1 MPLSKFIYQSHTNT
15 KTTMKATLFLLG
27 LLAAA
32 TSVVEAVTIKSGP
45 LTRTNRNCDG
55 SVAGTAMTESFGTA
69 SITRAANLIV
79 SVPVLLKGSPNT
91 AYNVRVIQLP
101 LSGSSCGDCT
111 SGGGTLTTNSGGVG
125 NTNVIQAV
133 KPGAT
138 AAWIAI
144 NKKTNCGDFYTLQPL
159 PIT

>member
-1 MPLSKFIYQSHTNT
+1 
-15 KTTMKATLFLLG
+15 MKPALFLLSA
-27 LLAAA
+27 LAAA
-32 TSVVEAVTIKSGP
+32 APIAEAITIKSGP
-45 LTRTNRNCDG
+45 LTKTNRNCDG
-55 SVAGTAMTESFGTA
+55 SVDGTAMSESFGTA

-79 SVPVLLKGSPNT
+79 SVPILFKGTPNT

-101 LSGSSCGDCT
+101 QSGACPACT
-111 SGGGTLTTNSGGVG
+111 SGGGTLTTDKSGVG
-125 NTNVIQAV
+125 NTNVVQAV

-144 NKKTNCGDFYTLQPL
+144 NKKSNCNDFYTLQPL

>member
-1 MPLSKFIYQSHTNT
+1 
-15 KTTMKATLFLLG
+15 MKATLFLLG
-27 LLAAA
+27 VLAAA
-32 TSVVEAVTIKSGP
+32 ASVAEAISIKSGP

-55 SVAGTAMTESFGTA
+55 SADGPVLSQSFGTA
-69 SITRAANLIV
+69 TITRAANLVV
-79 SVPVLLKGSPNT
+79 SVPILFKGTPNT

-101 LSGSSCGDCT
+101 QSGSCGPCT
-111 SGGGTLTTNSGGVG
+111 SGGGTLTTNAQGVG
-125 NTNVIQAV
+125 NTNVVQAV

-144 NKKTNCGDFYTLQPL
+144 NKKSNCNDFYTLQPL

>member
-1 MPLSKFIYQSHTNT
+1 
-15 KTTMKATLFLLG
+15 MKAAFFLLS

-32 TSVVEAVTIKSGP
+32 TSLVEAISIKSGP

-55 SVAGTAMTESFGTA
+55 SIAGSAMTESFGTA

-79 SVPVLLKGSPNT
+79 SVPVLLRGTPNT
-91 AYNVRVIQLP
+91 EYNVRVIQLP
-101 LSGSSCGDCT
+101 SGPTCGPCT

-144 NKKTNCGDFYTLQPL
+144 NKKTNCNDFYTLQPL